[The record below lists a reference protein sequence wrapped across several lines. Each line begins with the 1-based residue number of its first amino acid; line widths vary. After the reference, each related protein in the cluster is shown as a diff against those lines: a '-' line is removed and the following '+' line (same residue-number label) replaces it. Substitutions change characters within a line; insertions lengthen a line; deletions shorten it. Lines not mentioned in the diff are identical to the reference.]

1 MKVVQLGKSP
11 NYTLTA
17 QLDWTGVVLTFKP
30 TDPAVA
36 PAQVILT
43 AKDMGRLLYAWRQA
57 RAEGGRR
64 VKVAHIK
71 ESS

>member
-17 QLDWTGVVLTFKP
+17 RLDWTGVVLAFRP
-30 TDPAVA
+30 TDPKVA
-36 PAQVILT
+36 PSQVILT

-57 RAEGGRR
+57 RKDQEADR
-64 VKVAHIK
+64 
-71 ESS
+71 